1 MVGDAGQVALALA
14 VGLSYGA
21 DRSQGVGSVWTG
33 TRATTSRPFAVPSW
47 RSKSLAASPPGQYG
61 LRYGLV
67 LSLAGLAMLPL
78 ACRS

>member
-1 MVGDAGQVALALA
+1 M
-14 VGLSYGA
+14 
-21 DRSQGVGSVWTG
+21 WTG
-33 TRATTSRPFAVPSW
+33 TRATTSRPFAVPFLAF
-47 RSKSLAASPPGQYG
+47 KSLAASPPGQYG